1 MISKSQILSILKE
14 NLNTVSESFYVSKI
28 GLFGSFVKDNET
40 ENSDIDILVDFSKPI
55 TIFAFIELEEFLTI
69 ELGRKVDL
77 VSKKGLKPII
87 KSNILEEVV
96 YV

>member
-14 NLNTVSESFYVSKI
+14 NLNAVSKTFFVSKI
-28 GLFGSFVKDNET
+28 GLFGSFVKDNMT

-55 TIFAFIELEEFLTI
+55 TIFTFIELEEFLSL

-77 VSKKGLKPII
+77 VSLKGLKPII
-87 KSNILEEVV
+87 KTNILREVV

>member
-14 NLNTVSESFYVSKI
+14 NLSMVSKTFYVSKI
-28 GLFGSFVKDNET
+28 GLFGSFVKDAVT

-55 TIFAFIELEEFLTI
+55 TIFTFIELEEFLTV

-77 VSKKGLKPII
+77 VSEKGLKPII
-87 KSNILEEVV
+87 KPKILREVV

>member
-14 NLNTVSESFYVSKI
+14 NLSMVSKSFYVSKI
-28 GLFGSFVKDNET
+28 GLFGSFVKDTVT

-55 TIFAFIELEEFLTI
+55 TIFTFIELEDFLTV
-69 ELGRKVDL
+69 ELGRKIDL
-77 VSKKGLKPII
+77 VSEKGLKPII
-87 KSNILEEVV
+87 KTKILREVV